1 MQSQIINNLPI
12 PSKQSNQK
20 ITNSQEFSDIKTKQ
34 LALGGNDN
42 FLPNTT
48 ELPWQKITKQASDIL
63 DASPAKEVYIKEI
76 TETKNASPIEG
87 FVYLTMLTEEETKGK
102 NATVPPLHGI
112 KHDQKPDEE
121 KNMAPLNMT
130 TKIYVGSLTIV
141 GLYIM
146 YRAVKKTM

>member
-1 MQSQIINNLPI
+1 M
-12 PSKQSNQK
+12 
-20 ITNSQEFSDIKTKQ
+20 
-34 LALGGNDN
+34 
-42 FLPNTT
+42 
-48 ELPWQKITKQASDIL
+48 PWQKITKQASDIL

-87 FVYLTMLTEEETKGK
+87 FVSLTMLTEEETKGK